1 MTSKALL
8 WDKVS
13 FSVRHGFWM
22 KSKRILD
29 NITLEIETGTIVG
42 LVGPNGAGKTTTIK
56 LGAGLVSPE
65 SGNVFIQ
72 GKPTIFSTSRKKMGL
87 LTEAQYFYPHLRVKE
102 WLKMMSGLSGMT
114 GTDIRK
120 RMDDVL
126 ELVELG
132 TFCDQMMRTLSKG
145 QLQRAGLAQALLHEP
160 EILLLDEPMSG
171 LDPYWRY
178 KVLNILLEYKKKG
191 GTIVFSSH
199 IISDVETLSDQ
210 VALLQNGKIVWN
222 GPLKGLNRKVEG
234 YKIFC
239 YTNTPEVLERIAQDN
254 KIEKQP
260 DGGWFFSIHP
270 DKKADFMDLAASS
283 DDVQIESL
291 LPIQEELASVL
302 FRTAVSPRSLE
313 RKKERF
319 NDKEKQIHH
328 EEQEAHEEKH

>member
-22 KSKRILD
+22 ASKRILD
-29 NITLEIETGTIVG
+29 NITLEVEKGTVLG

-72 GKPTIFSTSRKKMGL
+72 GKPAVFSASRKKMGL

-102 WLKMMSGLSGMT
+102 WLKMMAGLSGMT

-132 TFCDQMMRTLSKG
+132 TLCDQMMRTLSKG

-160 EILLLDEPMSG
+160 EILILDEPMSG
-171 LDPYWRY
+171 LDPYWRF
-178 KVLNILLEYKKKG
+178 KILNILLEYKKKG

-199 IISDVETLSDQ
+199 IIGDVETLSDQ

-222 GPLKGLNRKVEG
+222 GRLKELNRKVEG
-234 YKIFC
+234 YKIIC
-239 YTNTPEVLERIAQDN
+239 YTSTPEILKKIADGN

-260 DGGWFFSIHP
+260 DGAWFFSIQP
-270 DKKADFMDLAASS
+270 DKRADFLSIVASN
-283 DDVQIESL
+283 DEIKVESL

-302 FRTAVSPRSLE
+302 FRTTVSP
-313 RKKERF
+313 
-319 NDKEKQIHH
+319 
-328 EEQEAHEEKH
+328 

>member
-1 MTSKALL
+1 VTSKELL

-29 NITLEIETGTIVG
+29 NITIEVEKGTVLG

-56 LGAGLVSPE
+56 LGAGLIMPE
-65 SGNVFIQ
+65 SGKVLIQ
-72 GKPTIFSTSRKKMGL
+72 KKSAVFSTSRRNLGL
-87 LTEAQYFYPHLRVKE
+87 LTEAQYFYPHLRLKE
-102 WLKMMSGLSGMT
+102 WLKMMAGLSGMT

-126 ELVELG
+126 ELVELSSHG
-132 TFCDQMMRTLSKG
+132 DQIMRTLSKG
-145 QLQRAGLAQALLHEP
+145 QLQRSGLAQALLHEP
-160 EILLLDEPMSG
+160 EILILDEPMSG

-191 GTIVFSSH
+191 GTIAFSSH

-210 VALLQNGKIVWN
+210 VALLQNGQIVWN
-222 GPLKGLNRKVEG
+222 GRLKELNRKVEG
-234 YKIFC
+234 YKITC
-239 YTNTPEVLERIAQDN
+239 YTNALETLEKIAREN

-260 DGGWFFSIHP
+260 DGGWLFSIDP
-270 DKKADFMDLAASS
+270 DKRADFLALVASN
-283 DDVQIESL
+283 DEIKVESL

-302 FRTAVSPRSLE
+302 FRTTVSP
-313 RKKERF
+313 
-319 NDKEKQIHH
+319 
-328 EEQEAHEEKH
+328 